1 MKLWGGRFIHSMDN
15 DAFRMN
21 ASIGVDYRMLSQD
34 VLGNIAWVRALERAK
49 ILDDKEATILL
60 NGLQTIADEIS
71 STNFIIVETDEDVHT
86 AVERRLTEI
95 VGPVG
100 GKLHTGRSRND
111 QVVTDF
117 RLWVM
122 NSLSILEHQLVQLQ
136 KALINRAELD
146 FDYLLPGYTHLQ
158 PAQVILLSHW
168 WLSFFWAIQRDRQ
181 KLGEIY
187 LHTSIMPLG
196 SGALAGSSMP
206 IDRKALQNDLLFLD
220 ISQNSL
226 DAVSDRDFALEF
238 LFSTSL
244 IGLHLSKLSEMVI
257 IFTNPLFGFFELSD
271 KFSTGSSL
279 MPQKKNPDLFELTRG
294 KSGTLI
300 GLFVGLLSTL
310 KSLPS
315 TYDKDLQEDKSP
327 VFTSFEILIQLLPV
341 ITGAISTIKPQPLN
355 MSRAITPDLM
365 ATDLADYLVQKGI
378 PFRQAHT
385 IVGEMV
391 KKAAFKNIPIN
402 KLSLEDFMEGT
413 SSIIDEEIF
422 SIFDPLRSVNT
433 KNVTGGTAQNQVRNQ
448 ILNARQLVDQLYIP
462 ITNNGGK
469 TNDDKLP

>member
-1 MKLWGGRFIHSMDN
+1 MKLWGGRFNQSMDSE
-15 DAFRMN
+15 AFKMN

-34 VLGNIAWVRALERAK
+34 VQGNIAWVRALERAK
-49 ILDDKEATILL
+49 VIVDNEAAILVDA
-60 NGLQTIADEIS
+60 LQKIADEIS
-71 STNFIIVETDEDVHT
+71 SMSFIILETDEDVHT
-86 AVERRLTEI
+86 AVERRLTEM
-95 VGPVG
+95 VGPLG

-122 NSLSILEHQLVQLQ
+122 NSLAILDVHLSQIQ
-136 KALINRAELD
+136 KTLIERAELD
-146 FDYLLPGYTHLQ
+146 FDCVLPGYTHLQ

-181 KLGEIY
+181 KLGEVY
-187 LHTSIMPLG
+187 LHTSVMPLG

-206 IDRKALQNDLLFLD
+206 IDRKALQNDLPFLD
-220 ISQNSL
+220 LSQNSL

-257 IFTNPLFGFFELSD
+257 IFTNPLFGFFDLSD
-271 KFSTGSSL
+271 KFATGSSL

-327 VFTSFEILIQLLPV
+327 VFTSFDMLIQLLPV
-341 ITGAISTIKPQPLN
+341 ISGAIRTLKPQPER

-385 IVGEMV
+385 MVGELV
-391 KKAAFKNIPIN
+391 VKAANKSVPIN
-402 KLSLEDFMEGT
+402 KLSYEDFVEGT
-413 SSIIDEEIF
+413 SAMIDEDIF
-422 SIFDPLRSVNT
+422 TIFEPLRSVNT
-433 KNVTGGTAQNQVRNQ
+433 KNVIGGTAQNQVRDQ
-448 ILNARQLVDQLYIP
+448 ILVAKQFVEQSFIP
-462 ITNNGGK
+462 MKNNGGK
-469 TNDDKLP
+469 TNVD